1 MLLKDKIAVV
11 TGATRGIGKEIVQT
25 FVKHGAFVIGIY
37 ANNDI
42 AATEI
47 EAELNAHGQKVHYIK
62 GSVSDQAFVQST
74 IENVTNMYGTV
85 DILVNNAGINRDQ
98 FIFKMEEKD
107 WNQVIST
114 NFSGSLNF
122 CQAVL
127 PFMEQQQKGKIVNVV
142 SVTGVAGR
150 EAQTNYGA
158 SKGAI
163 IGLTRLLARKYHS
176 KGISINAIAPGMIE
190 TEMIHHVPED
200 KLSNFLRFTNAK
212 KLGTT
217 EEVAGNV
224 LYLSS
229 DLSDYV
235 TDTVLKVDG
244 GFLR

>member
-11 TGATRGIGKEIVQT
+11 TGATRGIGKAIVQT
-25 FVKHGAFVIGIY
+25 FVKQGAFVVGIY
-37 ANNDI
+37 ANND
-42 AATEI
+42 AAAKEL
-47 EAELNAHGQKVHYIK
+47 EAILNVNGQTIHYVK
-62 GSVSDQAFVQST
+62 GSVNNPAFVQSVIGDVIDT
-74 IENVTNMYGTV
+74 YGRV

-98 FIFKMEEKD
+98 FIFKMSEEE

-114 NFSGSLNF
+114 NFSGTLYF
-122 CQAVL
+122 CQSVL

-142 SVTGVAGR
+142 SVTGVVGR
-150 EAQTNYGA
+150 EAQTNYGT

-163 IGLTRLLARKYHS
+163 IGLTRLLARKYYS

-200 KLSNFLRFTNAK
+200 KISNFLRFTNAK
-212 KLGTT
+212 RLGTA
-217 EEVAGNV
+217 EEVARNV

-244 GFLR
+244 GFIR

>member
-25 FVKHGAFVIGIY
+25 FVRQGAFVIGIY
-37 ANNDI
+37 ANNDT

-47 EAELNAHGQKVHYIK
+47 EAELNADGQTVHYIK
-62 GSVSDQAFVQST
+62 GSVSDQTFVQST
-74 IENVTNMYGTV
+74 IEQVTDMYGKI

-98 FIFKMEEKD
+98 FIFKMEKKD

-114 NFSGSLNF
+114 NFSGSLYF

-190 TEMIHHVPED
+190 TEMIHHVPEE
-200 KLSNFLRFTNAK
+200 KLSNFLRFTNAR

-217 EEVAGNV
+217 EEVARNV
-224 LYLSS
+224 VYLSS